1 MNRADLYRFRSTR
14 TSLWVRF
21 LATGMMQA
29 QRSQPSLP
37 AHSPKRGSMR
47 FRGSPIPPRC
57 SRMATCSWQ
66 VETTQLLEEVPS
78 PARSYLTF
86 NGLVDTHAQHDYC
99 AREPPGCAA
108 AEW

>member
-37 AHSPKRGSMR
+37 AHSPKRGSMNVPR
-47 FRGSPIPPRC
+47 ISHTATLLSNGDVLVAGGDNSTLGGSPLSSAQLFNLQRARGH
-57 SRMATCSWQ
+57 SR
-66 VETTQLLEEVPS
+66 
-78 PARSYLTF
+78 
-86 NGLVDTHAQHDYC
+86 
-99 AREPPGCAA
+99 AA
-108 AEW
+108 

>member
-1 MNRADLYRFRSTR
+1 M
-14 TSLWVRF
+14 
-21 LATGMMQA
+21 
-29 QRSQPSLP
+29 
-37 AHSPKRGSMR
+37 

-86 NGLVDTHAQHDYC
+86 NGLVDTHGQHDT
-99 AREPPGCAA
+99 ARESHQAVLLQSGEVLVAGGTNASGTLASAELYNPSTGTWTTTAA
-108 AEW
+108 